1 MTNLIVRSG
10 VHTIG
15 GTVIELINGEDR
27 LVFDF
32 GTVFDPAS
40 SDEVNP
46 KVEGIYDGTSKYND
60 HVLISHLHL
69 DHIKAM
75 NLIPNKVPIHMHED
89 GIKFLSDLKQIGFNQ
104 IKGEYRD
111 YTAIGDVAT
120 IGGFTVSSCLVDHDV
135 PGAVGYIFENEDIT
149 LVYTGDIRLHGMH
162 RERTID
168 FIKLCQSKN
177 VDVLISEG
185 VTISFIDDNYEIIP
199 TDVVKET
206 EFEFGHRLETI
217 IDKSKTQFFNSYIM
231 GIERLQTMISLAT
244 RLNKSIALTPESAL
258 IAKSW
263 LSEDNLF
270 VIEEDKYN
278 SGYQVINLDSIDGNW
293 VVDFDYQN
301 KDVYMPVMEGNELI
315 QTGGEPLGDYDPRFN
330 LFKEELEVN
339 NCKFIVEGLGGHA
352 SPENLQFICNSIKPK
367 YTFPLHSFKPQLL
380 TAKDSIQIVAE
391 EDKVYTFEKHDL
403 HDSID

>member
-15 GTVIELINGEDR
+15 GTVIELIKGDNR

-75 NLIPNKVPIHMHED
+75 NLIPNQVPIYMHGD
-89 GIKFLSDLKQIGFNQ
+89 GIKFLNDLKQIGFDQ

-111 YTAIGDVAT
+111 YTAISDVAT
-120 IGGFTVSSCLVDHDV
+120 IGGFTVTTCLVDHDV
-135 PGAVGYIFENEDIT
+135 PGAVAYIFENEDLT

-162 RERTID
+162 SERTLE

-185 VTISFIDDNYEIIP
+185 VTISFIEDDYEIIP
-199 TDVVKET
+199 TSVVSET

-217 IDKSKTQFFNSYIM
+217 IDNSKTQFFNSYIM
-231 GIERLQTMISLAT
+231 GIERLQTMISLAK
-244 RLNKSIALTPESAL
+244 RLNKSIALTPETAL
-258 IAKSW
+258 IAKNW
-263 LSEDNLF
+263 LSEENIF
-270 VIEEDKYN
+270 VIGEDKFG
-278 SGYQVINLDSIDGNW
+278 SGYQVIDLDTINRNW

-301 KDVYMPVMEGNELI
+301 KLAYMPAMKGNELI

-330 LFKEELEVN
+330 VFKAELEAN
-339 NCKFIVEGLGGHA
+339 DTKFIVEGLGGHA

-380 TAKDSIQIVAE
+380 TAKGSIQIVAE
-391 EDKVYTFEKHDL
+391 EDKVYTFNNHSLVD
-403 HDSID
+403 